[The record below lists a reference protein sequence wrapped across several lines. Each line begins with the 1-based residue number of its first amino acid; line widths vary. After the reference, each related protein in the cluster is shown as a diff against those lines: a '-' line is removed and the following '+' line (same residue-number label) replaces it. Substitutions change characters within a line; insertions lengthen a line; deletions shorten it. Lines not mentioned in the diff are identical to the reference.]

1 MFSMP
6 RITVLVGTCN
16 RLDLLKRCLES
27 VLVDGR
33 DFVSVFVI
41 DAGSTDG
48 TRDYLTGLRDV
59 ETILETERHGQ
70 AWALNRAAEK
80 SETKYLCWL
89 SDDNVVRSGSLRH
102 AVQILDEDP
111 TIGLV
116 SLKVRDATGPSA
128 HLPFI
133 GNVGSTGVLNC
144 NQGVLRGSLFRELG
158 GFDET
163 LRDYFIDNDLTT
175 RVLLAGQDVVFT
187 KEVAI
192 DHFRQHEVDSWIGA
206 KERKARIA
214 LNKRL
219 YEAKYEKLL
228 LCSTWRAMQGSFFRR
243 HFRTARHS
251 LRSFHANFPTEVP
264 AEEREWGCEVFSEFI
279 DLSKREEDRKAG
291 ICLRQHIS
299 ESVRK
304 LAMPNANFASSK
316 ETDDKQM
323 SFLNEVRQLR
333 QTLQYRLEAFERI
346 CSAIG
351 KDPGEESQ
359 TPQIAARLQELDR
372 KTLLA
377 ARWTSRFFLGKI
389 LIERW
394 VSSILKSDDPRI
406 SLSPKRLSKFAM
418 YSANASRM
426 NRRLEPKIKKRMGA
440 LKMDVT
446 QVEAAS

>member
-1 MFSMP
+1 MLDQL
-6 RITVLVGTCN
+6 RLTVLIGSCN
-16 RLDLLKRCLES
+16 RLDLLKRSLDS
-27 VLVDGR
+27 VLAEGR
-33 DFVSVFVI
+33 DFVSIVVI

-48 TRDYLTGLRDV
+48 TRDYLAGRRDV

-70 AWALNRAAEK
+70 AWALNRAAEQSK
-80 SETKYLCWL
+80 TEFLCWL
-89 SDDNVVRSGSLRH
+89 SDDNVLRPGALRH
-102 AVQILDEDP
+102 AVRVLDEDAS
-111 TIGLV
+111 IGLV
-116 SLKVRDATGPSA
+116 CLKVRDSTGPSA

-144 NQGVLRGSLFRELG
+144 NQGVLRGSLFRDLG

-175 RVLLAGQDVVFT
+175 RVLLAGLDVVFT

-206 KERKARIA
+206 KERKGRIA
-214 LNKRL
+214 LNKRF
-219 YEAKYEKLL
+219 YEAKYERLL

-291 ICLRQHIS
+291 ICLRQHLS
-299 ESVRK
+299 DKVRK
-304 LAMPNANFASSK
+304 LAIPDENFATLK
-316 ETDDKQM
+316 ETEDQQM

-351 KDPGEESQ
+351 KDPGEESH

-372 KTLLA
+372 KTLQA

-389 LIERW
+389 LTERL
-394 VSSILKSDDPRI
+394 VSSILKSGDPRI

-426 NRRLEPKIKKRMGA
+426 NSRLEPKIKKRMRA